1 MSTRW
6 MRIVFPLALIVFA
19 ALSAARNI
27 DAHHAVL
34 RFNLEEMTATADRVF
49 VGHCTAVE
57 QTEDMIAQGRMP
69 VTRYTF
75 ELERAVKGNLP
86 RQITITQLGHP
97 ARRAVGKGG
106 EMTMHGNV
114 VTTASFLHGMS
125 EYSVGDRVVLFLI
138 RNYLEGKATY
148 PVGLYQ
154 GAFYVSK
161 MPSGQE
167 LVRNSLNNLGLF
179 TAPYNGTRMRDADA
193 RIIFP
198 DQNEPLTEIPGLSTS
213 SESLVQ
219 KRGALPL
226 EPFLE
231 VVEKIV
237 AAHGDE
243 PGAIIEQGK
252 SKGAILQ

>member
-1 MSTRW
+1 MFTRW
-6 MRIVFPLALIVFA
+6 MRIVFPLALVAFA
-19 ALSAARNI
+19 ALSAVRDI

-49 VGHCTAVE
+49 VGHCISVNE
-57 QTEDMIAQGRMP
+57 TEDEIAQGVLP

-75 ELERAVKGNLP
+75 RLERAVKGKLP
-86 RQITITQLGHP
+86 REITITQLGHP

-114 VTTASFLHGMS
+114 VTPGSFLHGMS
-125 EYSVGDRVVLFLI
+125 EYRVGDRVVLFLI

-154 GAFYVSK
+154 GAFYISK

-167 LVRNSLNNLGLF
+167 LVRNGINNLGLF
-179 TAPYNGTRMRDADA
+179 TAPYNGTRMKASDA
-193 RIIFP
+193 RVVFP
-198 DQNEPLTEIPGLSTS
+198 ERNEPLAEVPGLSIS
-213 SESLVQ
+213 SETLVQ

-226 EPFLE
+226 EPFLQ
-231 VVEKIV
+231 VVERIV
-237 AAHGDE
+237 ATHGDE
-243 PGAIIEQGK
+243 PGVIVDQSKG
-252 SKGAILQ
+252 KGAILQ